1 LTGSSLWLYKIKHIS
16 KAVRQTRQKILIC
29 MEFFPFLKIGG
40 GGIIFLPYPGESGKG
55 GSAGYTGDAGR
66 KAHREWLVLMCA
78 VARKIVKEGE
88 NG

>member
-1 LTGSSLWLYKIKHIS
+1 
-16 KAVRQTRQKILIC
+16 

-40 GGIIFLPYPGESGKG
+40 GGNIFLHYPGESGKG
-55 GSAGYTGDAGR
+55 GSAGDTEDARR
-66 KAHREWLVLMCA
+66 KAYGEWLVLKSA